1 MRWFLSFIMVIQLNP
16 PLPPTMP
23 TPLPDAASDAASH
36 AAPFPVGDSSPAHGH
51 LPFLRTAS
59 GVPIDEGAKVKMGLY
74 DLSTDALIPY
84 IENHIRMMTGNPN
97 FAMPQPP
104 PEDFLADFNAYQNA
118 AMAVLN
124 LEAMLRDAM
133 ALREQMRGVMVGT
146 MNVRAAYVQQA
157 SNGNRQVITSSG
169 LGVKSAPTY
178 VTSLAAPTNLR
189 VELNGEAGLMKI
201 RWNGVPH
208 ARTYLLQYRRNE
220 TPDAWETLESTTKT
234 TVTKTLE
241 VGVTYVFRVSANGTP
256 GMSNWSAETIRGA
269 A

>member
-1 MRWFLSFIMVIQLNP
+1 MAVQKKESQP
-16 PLPPTMP
+16 ATPTTMH
-23 TPLPDAASDAASH
+23 TTLHDAASEAGARSGGGLSH
-36 AAPFPVGDSSPAHGH
+36 AFSGHPTVRQVAVGNQPPVN
-51 LPFLRTAS
+51 
-59 GVPIDEGAKVKMGLY
+59 EGAKVKMGLY
-74 DLSTDALIPY
+74 VMTTNELIPY
-84 IENHIRMMTGNPN
+84 IENHIEMMTGNPN
-97 FAMPQPP
+97 FADPQPP
-104 PEDFLADFNAYQNA
+104 PEAFLADFNAYQNS

-124 LEAMLRDAM
+124 LEAMLRDAI
-133 ALREQMRGVMVGT
+133 AQREQQRGTMVGA

-157 SNGNRQVITSSG
+157 SNGNRQVILSSG

-201 RWNGVPH
+201 RWDPVAH
-208 ARTYLLQYRRNE
+208 AKTYLLQYRRSG
-220 TPDAWETLESTTKT
+220 TSDAWETLDSTTKT

-241 VGVTYVFRVSANGTP
+241 VGVTYVFRVAANGTP